1 MTSST
6 AANKQTAQK
15 CCRISGDFEILR
27 HSPLFSGINHEV
39 VKLLA
44 YLSTRRIFKD
54 GDYLIEQGKKAGQ
67 AFLLVEGGID
77 ITVHHRN
84 REILLQ
90 HVEKNWVIGELSLL
104 AHFLW
109 FFNARASGT
118 AEVLVIDREAFQKVL
133 EKYPEY
139 KDKLIERIIQLR
151 VDRLVGQ
158 TTFMLDKLLDSNGDL
173 KTAI

>member
-6 AANKQTAQK
+6 AGNKEAAQK
-15 CCRISGDFEILR
+15 CCRISGDSEILR

-39 VKLLA
+39 VKLFA
-44 YLSTRRIFKD
+44 YLSTRRTFRD
-54 GDYLIEQGKKAGQ
+54 GDYLIEQGKKANQ
-67 AFLLVEGGID
+67 AFLLIGGEVE

-90 HVEKNWVIGELSLL
+90 RVEKNWVFGELSLL
-104 AHFLW
+104 AEFLW

-118 AEVLVIDREAFQKVL
+118 VEVLVIDRTAFQKVL
-133 EKYPEY
+133 EKFPEH
-139 KDKLIERIIQLR
+139 KDQLIERVIQLR
-151 VDRLVGQ
+151 VDRLAGQ
-158 TTFMLDKLLDSNGDL
+158 TTFMLDKFLNSNGDL